1 MDKASSMSFAAWN
14 LSLFFLSPLEKEG
27 YVGNKHADETDEA

>member
-1 MDKASSMSFAAWN
+1 MEPVA
-14 LSLFFLSPLEKEG
+14 LFLSPLEKEG